1 MNEMKRIIIMDCD
14 TYVKSGL
21 TNYFTSKKN
30 SVMVTSSLGDLL
42 INLHDHDFDI
52 LITELFSREDN
63 ILDVIN
69 FIRNF
74 NIRLPNK
81 RLIIYTSI
89 TSEFAIRLIYCSTQ
103 HTEIIFKKDNDI
115 HLVCSGLNLAGN
127 ETDCISSTV
136 RQWLSTV
143 PEECILTTKEWQ
155 LLYRLVHDKDA
166 SLIAGDLNINKKTVS
181 NNIVNIAKKLNCQ
194 NRIDLWINLSELIY
208 KECSRAQ

>member
-1 MNEMKRIIIMDCD
+1 MKRIIIMDCD

-81 RLIIYTSI
+81 RLIIYTSM
-89 TSEFAIRLIYCSTQ
+89 TL
-103 HTEIIFKKDNDI
+103 
-115 HLVCSGLNLAGN
+115 SG
-127 ETDCISSTV
+127 D
-136 RQWLSTV
+136 
-143 PEECILTTKEWQ
+143 Q
-155 LLYRLVHDKDA
+155 LLRM
-166 SLIAGDLNINKKTVS
+166 IN
-181 NNIVNIAKKLNCQ
+181 AKRFFN
-194 NRIDLWINLSELIY
+194 EVFT
-208 KECSRAQ
+208 